1 MSDLVIDITPENAQ
15 QILIEESRNRAVLV
29 DFWADWCSP
38 CKMLMPIL
46 EKLVNEYAG
55 QVILAKVNA
64 DEQQGI
70 AQQFGV
76 RSLPTV
82 VLMKDGQPVDGFM
95 GAQPESEVRA
105 LLEKHL
111 PKPWD
116 QALAVAIDALQQGQ
130 PEAALEPA
138 RAAYVDSGQRS
149 DIAKVYAQVLIELN
163 RTDEAQV
170 VVDSI
175 PMVDQ
180 DADYERL
187 VAELELKAKAADTPE
202 IQALVS
208 ALEADPDNRDL
219 QFDLAVQFSQVGR
232 SREALEMLL
241 GIIQVDRDFRDGEAR
256 RIMLDVIR
264 ALGKGDP
271 LAAEFQRKL
280 FALMY

>member
-187 VAELELKAKAADTPE
+187 VAELELRAKAADTPE

>member
-1 MSDLVIDITPENAQ
+1 MDQLIFEVTPENAQ
-15 QILIEESRNRAVLV
+15 QVLIEESRTRAVLV

-46 EKLVNEYAG
+46 EKLVREYDGA
-55 QVILAKVNA
+55 VILAKVNA

-82 VLMKDGQPVDGFM
+82 VLMRDGQPVDGFM

-105 LLEKHL
+105 MLEKHL

-116 QALAVAIDALQQGQ
+116 AMIEQAIMMLQQGDA
-130 PEAALEPA
+130 EAALPLA
-138 RAAYVDSGQRS
+138 RSAYEDSGQRS
-149 DIAKVYAQVLIELN
+149 DIAKVYAQILIGLN
-163 RTDEAQV
+163 RIDEAEV
-170 VVDSI
+170 VVNSI

-180 DADYERL
+180 DAEFERL
-187 VAELELKAKAADTPE
+187 VAELELRAKAADTPE

-208 ALEADPDNRDL
+208 ALESDPDNRDI

-232 SREALEMLL
+232 SREALEMLI
-241 GIIQVDRDFRDGEAR
+241 GIIQSDRDFRDGEAR

-264 ALGKGDP
+264 ALGKGNA